1 MLGERM
7 KQHNVNVW
15 LVNTGWSGGGVGVGK
30 RMKLAYTRAMITAAL
45 EGKLQQVDY
54 IKHPVFGLAM
64 PTTCPNVPSEVLNP
78 RNTWASAAEYDK
90 KAAALAQSFVENFEQ
105 FAARAD
111 EETLAA
117 APLVAE
123 KA

>member
-1 MLGERM
+1 LDW
-7 KQHNVNVW
+7 QC
-15 LVNTGWSGGGVGVGK
+15 
-30 RMKLAYTRAMITAAL
+30 
-45 EGKLQQVDY
+45 QQ
-54 IKHPVFGLAM
+54 A
-64 PTTCPNVPSEVLNP
+64 CPNVPSEVLNP
-78 RNTWASAAEYDK
+78 RNTWTSAAEYDK
-90 KAAALAQSFVENFEQ
+90 KAALLAQSFVENFEQ